1 MDCKI
6 TSEGPE
12 QKVRSLKNSKDG
24 FTDDMLNISE
34 RRYRYLYE
42 LAPDMYH
49 TLNMDGVIVDCNR
62 AWTKKTGYLKEEII
76 GKSVSLF
83 FTGNSRDAFFRE
95 FSEIAKEE
103 EVSGVERDLVAKD
116 GTIIN
121 VDVEATRIFDE
132 DDNTT
137 KFLVIMRDITKR
149 KKVERA
155 LKRLARYL
163 EQKNKE
169 TRRLSRRLISLLER
183 DRHKLAMELHDQIGQ
198 SLTSVKMDVEM
209 LAKRIQG
216 ADRESLEQISGI
228 EKRIAASIREVKN
241 ICHGLRPSTL
251 DTIGLIPSIQMLV
264 DDIGK
269 HKGVKAETYIKNLPS
284 RLEPEK
290 EITIYRVVQEA
301 LNNIAKHAN
310 AGNIFINLIVRNNV
324 VSLSIEDDGV
334 GFDPEGVLQ
343 KNKEEEKG
351 ALGIL
356 IMKERV
362 AQHKGEFYIES
373 QVDKGTILLVEVPI

>member
-1 MDCKI
+1 M
-6 TSEGPE
+6 
-12 QKVRSLKNSKDG
+12 KNSKDG
-24 FTDDMLNISE
+24 FCDDMLNISE

-49 TLNMDGVIVDCNR
+49 TLNMDGIIVDCNR

-76 GKSVSLF
+76 GKSVCSF
-83 FTGNSRDAFFRE
+83 FTENSRDAFCQE

-103 EVSGVERDLVAKD
+103 EVSGIERDLVAKD
-116 GTIIN
+116 GTVIN
-121 VDVEATRIFDE
+121 VEVEAIRIFDE
-132 DDNTT
+132 EDNTT
-137 KFLVIMRDITKR
+137 KFLVLMRDITKR
-149 KKVERA
+149 KKAERA
-155 LKRLARYL
+155 LKRFARYL

-209 LAKRIQG
+209 LAKRIKG
-216 ADRESLEQISGI
+216 ADQKSREQIRGI

-264 DDIGK
+264 DDIKK
-269 HKGVKAETYIKNLPS
+269 HKDVQAEIYIKNLSS
-284 RLEPEK
+284 RLDPEK
-290 EITIYRVVQEA
+290 EITIYRIVQEA

-310 AGNIFINLIVRNNV
+310 AGNIFINLVVRNNV
-324 VSLSIEDDGV
+324 ISLSVEDDGI
-334 GFDPEGVLQ
+334 GFDSEGVLK
-343 KNKEEEKG
+343 KNREEEKG

-362 AQHKGEFYIES
+362 AQHKGDFYIES
-373 QVDKGTILLVEVPI
+373 QVGKGTLVLVEVPI